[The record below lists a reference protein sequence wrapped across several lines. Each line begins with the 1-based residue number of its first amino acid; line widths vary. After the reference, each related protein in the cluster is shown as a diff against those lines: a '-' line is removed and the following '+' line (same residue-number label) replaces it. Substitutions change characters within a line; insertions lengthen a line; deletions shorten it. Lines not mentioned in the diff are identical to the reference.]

1 MQRINVNLFQMQMPC
16 LFSCMHLYIYKL
28 KNISV
33 MFRNY
38 FKAGIKWVIRMNSF
52 MQASRISKHNDFL
65 SIPRQQYYNHI

>member
-1 MQRINVNLFQMQMPC
+1 MQRINTIVNLFQMQC
-16 LFSCMHLYIYKL
+16 LFSCMYLYIYKL

-38 FKAGIKWVIRMNSF
+38 FKVGIKWVIRMNSF
-52 MQASRISKHNDFL
+52 TQASGISKHNDFL